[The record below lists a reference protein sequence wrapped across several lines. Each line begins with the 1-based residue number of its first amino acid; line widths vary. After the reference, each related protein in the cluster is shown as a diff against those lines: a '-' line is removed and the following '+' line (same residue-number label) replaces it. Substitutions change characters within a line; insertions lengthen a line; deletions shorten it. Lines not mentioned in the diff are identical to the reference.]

1 MPVPMLSVQ
10 IDWFADWRAPKRLY
24 PAYNA
29 PITRLLSGG

>member
-10 IDWFADWRAPKRLY
+10 IEWLADWRAPKRLD

-29 PITRLLSGG
+29 SITQLKSGG